1 MQPHGSHGGPVLGMP
16 AVPAFAYAARRQ
28 LWVSLVEKAYAKL
41 YGSYEALEAGST
53 DEALATLTGYPC
65 ERLELRDARRRRHAA
80 AASSKGSGD
89 GDGGGGGSA
98 ETADPDLLWA
108 KLLSFHEVGFLL
120 SASVGASEVGE
131 AEAAEAMGLLTE
143 HAYSLLRVVD
153 VPRAGGGVWRLVQ
166 LRNPW
171 GKLEWRG
178 DWSETSPLWT
188 PALVASLGGGGGRSG
203 DDGTFWMSFE
213 DLLDYFR
220 TIEACRVRPD
230 WAEVRVRGQ
239 LPPLGPDRLRSG
251 LGAYDLDVLETT
263 AAEISMV
270 QRNGRGDASHQLA
283 DLLVLVLARDT
294 GGGLRLVECSDRQLR
309 HCVTCEVL
317 LPAGRYLV
325 LPLSLRPRTGSHS
338 ASLDYVVRIGSA
350 KPLLCEPALV
360 GDGEA
365 VAALAAYVKAAGK
378 PHRAFDG
385 MTVFSRADG
394 AGWLSYAENRSRMGH
409 FTVQLDQSS
418 SFNVLPSRGS
428 LTTYDVL
435 PPGCGQLLQVLTHG
449 FADDGSRMA
458 ASMQFSASPGSAEA
472 HSPAVDHGGMHGLIE
487 LTGGGGGRA
496 GGAPP
501 TAGLA
506 DLLQSMG
513 FRFL

>member
-1 MQPHGSHGGPVLGMP
+1 MASRPSRV
-16 AVPAFAYAARRQ
+16 
-28 LWVSLVEKAYAKL
+28 
-41 YGSYEALEAGST
+41 
-53 DEALATLTGYPC
+53 
-65 ERLELRDARRRRHAA
+65 DARRRRHAA

-230 WAEVRVRGQ
+230 WAEVRVR
-239 LPPLGPDRLRSG
+239 
-251 LGAYDLDVLETT
+251 
-263 AAEISMV
+263 EI
-270 QRNGRGDASHQLA
+270 
-283 DLLVLVLARDT
+283 
-294 GGGLRLVECSDRQLR
+294 
-309 HCVTCEVL
+309 
-317 LPAGRYLV
+317 
-325 LPLSLRPRTGSHS
+325 
-338 ASLDYVVRIGSA
+338 
-350 KPLLCEPALV
+350 
-360 GDGEA
+360 
-365 VAALAAYVKAAGK
+365 
-378 PHRAFDG
+378 
-385 MTVFSRADG
+385 
-394 AGWLSYAENRSRMGH
+394 
-409 FTVQLDQSS
+409 
-418 SFNVLPSRGS
+418 
-428 LTTYDVL
+428 
-435 PPGCGQLLQVLTHG
+435 
-449 FADDGSRMA
+449 
-458 ASMQFSASPGSAEA
+458 
-472 HSPAVDHGGMHGLIE
+472 
-487 LTGGGGGRA
+487 GRA
-496 GGAPP
+496 HV
-501 TAGLA
+501 
-506 DLLQSMG
+506 
-513 FRFL
+513 